1 MMPNKAPHRAVGRF
15 MKLEHHHCSSRTL
28 RQLCVC
34 VMTNSNMIMKFK
46 RPLFLVLALNI
57 AVASHAGEV
66 PFHDAFTNKLDGG
79 WSWVR
84 EDASAWRVTGRGL
97 EVRIQPGNLWGPAN
111 NAKNVLV
118 RNAPDPRQDQIEI
131 SVSVTNQPSAQY
143 EQVNLVWYYDD
154 SHMVKLGQEL
164 VDGKLSIVMGREEA
178 DKTRTIAI
186 LPLTSFSVRLRFLV
200 TGNRIRGL
208 FRTPDADTWQE
219 VGECELP
226 THGAP
231 KISLQCYQGPAD
243 VEHWARFT
251 EFSLRRSSAT
261 EDLKK

>member
-1 MMPNKAPHRAVGRF
+1 MKCNLLQYLALALFTITASQAGEATF
-15 MKLEHHHCSSRTL
+15 QDDFANKLE
-28 RQLCVC
+28 
-34 VMTNSNMIMKFK
+34 
-46 RPLFLVLALNI
+46 
-57 AVASHAGEV
+57 
-66 PFHDAFTNKLDGG
+66 GG

-84 EDASAWRVTGRGL
+84 EDPQGWRVVERGL

-118 RNAPDPRQDQIEI
+118 RNAPDPALGQLEI
-131 SVSVTNQPSAQY
+131 SVTATNQPTAQY

-186 LPLTSFSVRLRFLV
+186 LPLTSFSVRLRLLV
-200 TGNRIRGL
+200 TGDRIRGQ
-208 FRTPDADTWQE
+208 FRAPDSATWTE
-219 VGECELP
+219 VGECNLP
-226 THGAP
+226 AHGLP

-243 VEHWARFT
+243 AEHWARFT
-251 EFSLRRSSAT
+251 DFSLRQSPPNEALR
-261 EDLKK
+261 K

>member
-1 MMPNKAPHRAVGRF
+1 MT
-15 MKLEHHHCSSRTL
+15 MK
-28 RQLCVC
+28 
-34 VMTNSNMIMKFK
+34 
-46 RPLFLVLALNI
+46 PLLFTLALFI
-57 AVASHAGEV
+57 ITVSHAGEV
-66 PFHDAFTNKLDGG
+66 LFQDEFANKLDTG

-84 EDASAWRVTGRGL
+84 EDAPAWRVSGRGL

-118 RNAPDPRQDQIEI
+118 RNAPDPAQGQFEI
-131 SVSVTNQPSAQY
+131 SVSVTNQPTSQY

-164 VDGKLSIVMGREEA
+164 VDGKISIVMGREEA

-200 TGNRIRGL
+200 TGDRIRGQ
-208 FRTPDADTWQE
+208 FRTPDSDTWRE
-219 VGECELP
+219 VGECDLP
-226 THGAP
+226 THGTP

-243 VEHWARFT
+243 AEHWARFT
-251 EFSLRRSSAT
+251 EFSLRRSAT
-261 EDLKK
+261 DDLKK

>member
-1 MMPNKAPHRAVGRF
+1 
-15 MKLEHHHCSSRTL
+15 MKINLS
-28 RQLCVC
+28 QY
-34 VMTNSNMIMKFK
+34 
-46 RPLFLVLALNI
+46 LAL
-57 AVASHAGEV
+57 ALCTVTASHAGEA
-66 PFHDAFTNKLDGG
+66 PFQDDFAGKLEGG

-84 EDASAWRVTGRGL
+84 ENPEGWRVAGRGL

-118 RNAPDPRQDQIEI
+118 RNAPDPAPAQLEI
-131 SVSVTNQPSAQY
+131 TVTVTNQPTAQY

-186 LPLTSFSVRLRFLV
+186 IPLTSFSVRLRLLV
-200 TGNRIRGL
+200 TGDRIRGQ
-208 FRTPDADTWQE
+208 FRIPDSDAWRE
-219 VGECELP
+219 VGECNLP
-226 THGAP
+226 THGRP
-231 KISLQCYQGPAD
+231 KISLQCYQGPANA
-243 VEHWARFT
+243 EHWARFT
-251 EFSLRRSSAT
+251 DFSLRQSPPT